1 MKKAVFAGS
10 FDPPTVGH
18 EEVVR
23 NSSEIFDK
31 VIVAVLEN
39 PQKSSL
45 LTVEERVNLLKKL
58 FAQNPAVE
66 VISFNGA
73 AVDLLER
80 EGTPFY
86 VRGVRDTIDFEYE
99 TRNFFASKKLK
110 NDIIT
115 IYIPSSQENLHVSST
130 LVRNSLH
137 FKKEYRA
144 LLPEMIADD
153 ICALLEEKDV

>member
-1 MKKAVFAGS
+1 MKKAVFAGT

-23 NSSEIFDK
+23 ESVKIFDK

-39 PQKSSL
+39 PQKQSL

-58 FAQNPAVE
+58 FSGNDAVE
-66 VISFNGA
+66 VISFCGA

-80 EGTPFY
+80 ENTPFY
-86 VRGVRDTIDFEYE
+86 VRGVRDAIDFEYE
-99 TRNFFASKKLK
+99 NRNHFASKKLK
-110 NDIIT
+110 NDIVT
-115 IYIPSSQENLHVSST
+115 VYIPSSQENLHVSST

-137 FKKEYRA
+137 FKKDYRA
-144 LLPEMIADD
+144 LLPERIADD
-153 ICALLEEKDV
+153 ICALLEDKNV